1 MKNASKGDLIQDVS
15 QHVHRTVWAGPVHG
29 TEDDA
34 KVVVVTL
41 SSHDVTIAN
50 LSTMGIIVI

>member
-15 QHVHRTVWAGPVHG
+15 QHVHRTVWVRLVHG